1 MPKILKKEKEKDR
14 LKILSV
20 AFAATLIGVIFLYIE
35 ANKHKAEPI
44 VNSNKS
50 KKCKKK
56 KRKK

>member
-1 MPKILKKEKEKDR
+1 MPKILKKEKDR

-20 AFAATLIGVIFLYIE
+20 AFAATLIGVILYIE

-56 KRKK
+56 KLKK